1 MTSSS
6 RPGRSRSRRLGFVV
20 GLVAIATLAACVG
33 ADTPEVTNGDPRL
46 EEGRS
51 LYISNCASC
60 HGGAGGGGRGT
71 KLADGAVVAA
81 LTEAE
86 QITVVADGRGS
97 MPAFSGRLDAEEI
110 EAVVAY
116 TREVL

>member
-1 MTSSS
+1 MTLA
-6 RPGRSRSRRLGFVV
+6 GAAAVLG
-20 GLVAIATLAACVG
+20 LAACVG
-33 ADTPEVTNGDPRL
+33 ADTPEVTNGDPQL
-46 EEGRS
+46 EQGRS

-71 KLADGAVVAA
+71 KLADGAVVAS
-81 LTEAE
+81 LTEEEHIA
-86 QITVVADGRGS
+86 VVTDGRNA
-97 MPAFSGRLDAEEI
+97 MPAFGARLTAEEI